1 MSLGLAVSAGVS
13 ASPDVSVA
21 ISNGASVGI
30 GVSVSISISISI
42 SIRIKISISISVDSG
57 QRHRQQ
63 IGSRVAERGLR
74 HGRWEGRRRGMENDA
89 GERHGGLWSSCSDSL
104 NRIESRSRS
113 S

>member
-30 GVSVSISISISI
+30 GVSVSISISI
-42 SIRIKISISISVDSG
+42 RIKISISISVDSG

-63 IGSRVAERGLR
+63 IGSGVAERGLR